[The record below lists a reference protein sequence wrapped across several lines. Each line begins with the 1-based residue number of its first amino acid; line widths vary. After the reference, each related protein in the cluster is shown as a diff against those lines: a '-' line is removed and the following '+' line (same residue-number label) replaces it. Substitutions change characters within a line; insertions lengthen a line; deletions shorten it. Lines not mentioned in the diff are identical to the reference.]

1 MNEIFNL
8 SDKLTLIIVAHRT
21 KTLENCSRVIEI
33 KNGTIT
39 RSNYD

>member
-33 KNGTIT
+33 KNGTII